1 MGRKHCGKM
10 RKYWLPAFSHF
21 PTMFSKALFFI
32 IVETQDL
39 VKGYT
44 NFLIQGQITRTVLVR
59 LVPL

>member
-1 MGRKHCGKM
+1 MGRKHCGQM

-21 PTMFSKALFFI
+21 PTMFSKAFFFI

-44 NFLIQGQITRTVLVR
+44 NFLIQRQMDGE
-59 LVPL
+59 